1 LNIAL
6 TDGTTRTSVNAAFQ
20 IVPIEDRLAAQAV
33 VEGIGVPVAIG
44 ATGAVLLVMNV
55 LGLGIGAVIAFGVA
69 LSLIWTA
76 SGVAMYRSYRR
87 ALGDEMSW
95 RSLVAYEIDEDDVA
109 LQALLSSDDA
119 RDVRLG
125 LDLLP
130 RVVSAPSAE
139 ALRQASDHEDPE
151 VRVRALIQ
159 LAAHGDARARA
170 EAGRLAAE
178 LALSTDT
185 ADRCAAAV
193 ALGSRDV
200 VTAPR
205 SMLVALLND
214 PDPKVRAAAL
224 DAVVPE
230 DAGEEEVVRRVVTAL
245 EEPRTAGSATAAIR
259 RLGNSA
265 VPLLAAAV
273 GRDGASRRPP
283 LIRAAANA
291 AAEHGLAVIEP
302 ALRDGDRVVVLAALD
317 ALDSANGA
325 GVVPPDFLDEVFH
338 DAAAHAA
345 RALAARTSLLSS
357 DGSLQR
363 ALEDETDLARRL
375 VIAVLA
381 LRHGNQVRD
390 AVRVVDGAVGQRR
403 ALGIEALDV
412 LISREEAAVALPL
425 VRRDLAPEE
434 QSAAL
439 GHVQP
444 DPRSEEEWI
453 ADLAEDPEG
462 VWRSSWVALC
472 ARHASGR

>member
-1 LNIAL
+1 MLIAL
-6 TDGTTRTSVNAAFQ
+6 
-20 IVPIEDRLAAQAV
+20 
-33 VEGIGVPVAIG
+33 
-44 ATGAVLLVMNV
+44 
-55 LGLGIGAVIAFGVA
+55 
-69 LSLIWTA
+69 
-76 SGVAMYRSYRR
+76 
-87 ALGDEMSW
+87 
-95 RSLVAYEIDEDDVA
+95 
-109 LQALLSSDDA
+109 
-119 RDVRLG
+119 
-125 LDLLP
+125 LD
-130 RVVSAPSAE
+130 
-139 ALRQASDHEDPE
+139 
-151 VRVRALIQ
+151 
-159 LAAHGDARARA
+159 
-170 EAGRLAAE
+170 
-178 LALSTDT
+178 
-185 ADRCAAAV
+185 
-193 ALGSRDV
+193 
-200 VTAPR
+200 
-205 SMLVALLND
+205 D
-214 PDPKVRAAAL
+214 PDPTVRAAVL

-230 DAGEEEVVRRVVTAL
+230 DAGEEEVVRRVVSAL

-325 GVVPPDFLDEVFH
+325 GVVPPDLLDEVFH

-357 DGSLQR
+357 DGSLRR

-381 LRHGNQVRD
+381 LRHGNRVRD
-390 AVRVVDGAVGQRR
+390 AVRVVDGAEGQRR

-425 VRRDLAPEE
+425 VRRDLATEE

-444 DPRSEEEWI
+444 DPRTEEEWI

-472 ARHASGR
+472 ARHASGS